1 MHEPLKIAV
10 FHNLPSGGAKRA
22 LYGYVEYLTK
32 ASHEVDVFVPS
43 TANEE
48 FLPLK
53 DVANNVQVFPVPKTI
68 WGSIYSTIKYIPP
81 AVKQVSLRD
90 LEKTE
95 QSIADVINNGNYDVV
110 FSEQDRYT
118 MAPFLLK
125 YLKKPFVYYCQQPL
139 RNDAVSEVIFPRKK
153 NNLIGSLMGLGSKVV
168 VKRGHDMDKT
178 NSSYSN
184 YTLSNSYFSRESI
197 LRMYGIN
204 SRVSYL
210 GVDNEMFKPL
220 EVPKE
225 SFILS
230 VGTFTPE
237 KGHGFLV
244 DSLALMDPE
253 IRPKLVV
260 VSNSSYPPWK
270 TYLENHAKES
280 EVDMEILSLI
290 SDDELAVLYNQ
301 AEIVV
306 YSPYLEPFGLVP
318 LESMACGTPVVAVKE
333 GGVRETVIHK
343 KTGLLIDRDEEL
355 FGEAV
360 TKMLS
365 KDYKRYDMGKK
376 SVKTVEN
383 YWTIQHAGERLL
395 GHLNRV
401 INRDTVNTK
410 NISTENN
417 KPNYN

>member
-1 MHEPLKIAV
+1 MKIAV

-32 ASHEVDVFVPS
+32 NNHQVDVFIPS
-43 TANEE
+43 TANED
-48 FLPLK
+48 FLPL
-53 DVANNVQVFPVPKTI
+53 DQVASNVHIFPVSTTL
-68 WGSIYSTIKYIPP
+68 GNSIYSTIKYIPP
-81 AVKQVSLRD
+81 QIKKISLRD

-95 QSIADVINNGNYDVV
+95 QNIAEIINNKNYDIV
-110 FSEQDRYT
+110 FTEQDQYT

-125 YLKKPFVYYCQQPL
+125 YLKKPHVYYCQQPL

-153 NNLIGSLMGLGSKVV
+153 NNILGLIMNLGSNIVV
-168 VKRGHDMDKT
+168 NRGLNIDKT
-178 NSSYSN
+178 NSNYSK

-204 SRVSYL
+204 SHVSYL
-210 GVDNEMFKPL
+210 GVDPEMFKPI
-220 EVPKE
+220 EISKE
-225 SFILS
+225 RFILS
-230 VGTFTPE
+230 VGAFTPE

-244 DSLALMDPE
+244 ESLALIDPE
-253 IRPKLVV
+253 IRPKLIV

-270 TYLENHAKES
+270 TYLEKHAAELNV
-280 EVDMEILSLI
+280 EMEILSLI
-290 SDDELAVLYNQ
+290 KDDELTLLYNK
-301 AEIVV
+301 AELVV

-355 FGEAV
+355 FGEAI

-365 KDYKRYDMGKK
+365 KDYRRYNMGINA
-376 SVKTVEN
+376 VKAVEN
-383 YWTIQHAGERLL
+383 YWTLDYAGERLL
-395 GHLNRV
+395 THLNRV
-401 INRDTVNTK
+401 INKDNV
-410 NISTENN
+410 
-417 KPNYN
+417 

>member
-1 MHEPLKIAV
+1 MKIAV

-32 ASHEVDVFVPS
+32 NNHQVDVFVPS
-43 TANEE
+43 TANEN
-48 FLPLK
+48 FLPLNK
-53 DVANNVQVFPVPKTI
+53 IVSNVHVFPVPTTLVN
-68 WGSIYSTIKYIPP
+68 SIYSAIKYIPP
-81 AVKQVSLRD
+81 QIKKVSLRD

-95 QSIADVINNGNYDVV
+95 QNIAEVINKGSYDIV
-110 FSEQDRYT
+110 FSEQDQFT

-125 YLKKPFVYYCQQPL
+125 YLKKPHVYYCQQPL

-153 NNLIGSLMGLGSKVV
+153 KNLLGSLMSLGSNIV
-168 VKRGHDMDKT
+168 VKRGLNIDKT
-178 NSSYSN
+178 NSYYSK

-204 SRVSYL
+204 SHVSYL
-210 GVDNEMFKPL
+210 GVDPIMFKPIDIPA
-220 EVPKE
+220 EP
-225 SFILS
+225 FILS

-244 DSLALMDPE
+244 ESLALIDSE
-253 IRPKLVV
+253 IRPKLLV

-270 TYLENHAKES
+270 TYLEKRASDLGVEM
-280 EVDMEILSLI
+280 EVLSLI
-290 SDDELAVLYNQ
+290 NDDELAILYNQ
-301 AEIVV
+301 AELVV

-365 KDYKRYDMGKK
+365 KDYKRYNMGKN

-383 YWTIQHAGERLL
+383 YWTIDHAGDRLIE
-395 GHLNRV
+395 HMKRV
-401 INRDTVNTK
+401 INNDRG
-410 NISTENN
+410 
-417 KPNYN
+417 

>member
-1 MHEPLKIAV
+1 MKIAV

-22 LYGYVEYLTK
+22 LYGYVEYLIK
-32 ASHEVDVFVPS
+32 MNHQVDVFVPS

-53 DVANNVQVFPVPKTI
+53 DVASNVNVFPVSATL
-68 WGSIYSTIKYIPP
+68 GNSIYSAIKYIPP
-81 AVKQVSLRD
+81 QVKHVSLRD

-95 QSIADVINNGNYDVV
+95 QKIAGVINNGDYDVV
-110 FSEQDRYT
+110 FSEQDQYT

-125 YLKKPFVYYCQQPL
+125 YLKKPHAYYCQQPL
-139 RNDAVSEVIFPRKK
+139 RNDAVSEVIFPKK
-153 NNLIGSLMGLGSKVV
+153 ENNLLGSLRGLGSSIVV
-168 VKRGHDMDKT
+168 RRGMNIDNT
-178 NSSYSN
+178 NSQYSK
-184 YTLSNSYFSRESI
+184 YTLCNSYFSRESI

-204 SRVSYL
+204 SHVSYL
-210 GVDNEMFKPL
+210 GVDNKMFKPL
-220 EVPKE
+220 EVSEEK
-225 SFILS
+225 FILS

-244 DSLALMDPE
+244 DSLVTIDPE
-253 IRPKLVV
+253 IRPKLIV

-270 TYLENHAKES
+270 SYLEKYAS
-280 EVDMEILSLI
+280 ELNVDMEILSLI
-290 SDDELAVLYNQ
+290 NDHELAVLYNQ
-301 AEIVV
+301 AELCV

-333 GGVRETVIHK
+333 GGVRETIIHK

-355 FGEAV
+355 FGEAI

-376 SVKTVEN
+376 AVKTVEN
-383 YWTIQHAGERLL
+383 YWTIDHAGERLL

-401 INRDTVNTK
+401 INK
-410 NISTENN
+410 
-417 KPNYN
+417 

>member
-32 ASHEVDVFVPS
+32 TGNQVDVFVPS

-48 FLPLK
+48 FLPLR
-53 DVANNVQVFPVPKTI
+53 DLVGHVHVFPVPKTLG
-68 WGSIYSTIKYIPP
+68 GSIYSTIKYIPP
-81 AVKQVSLRD
+81 AVKQISLRD

-95 QSIADVINNGNYDVV
+95 QIMADVINNGPYDVV
-110 FSEQDRYT
+110 FSEQDQYT

-125 YLKKPFVYYCQQPL
+125 YIKKPMVFYCQQPL
-139 RNDAVSEVIFPRKK
+139 RNDAVSEMIFPRKK
-153 NNLIGSLMGLGSKVV
+153 NNIMGSLKGLGSKIV
-168 VKRGHDMDKT
+168 VKRGLSIDKT
-178 NSSYSN
+178 NSFYSD

-204 SRVSYL
+204 SHVSYL
-210 GVDNEMFKPL
+210 GVDPEMFKPL
-220 EVPKE
+220 DVPEEK
-225 SFILS
+225 FILS

-244 DSLALMDPE
+244 ESIALIDQE

-260 VSNSSYPPWK
+260 VSNSSFPPWK
-270 TYLENHAKES
+270 TYLEKHAE
-280 EVDMEILSLI
+280 ELGVEMEIKSLI
-290 SDDELAVLYNQ
+290 NDDELAVLYNQ
-301 AEIVV
+301 AEMVV

-355 FGEAV
+355 FAEAM

-365 KDYKRYDMGKK
+365 KEYKRYDMGKK
-376 SVKTVEN
+376 SVE
-383 YWTIQHAGERLL
+383 TIQNFWTLDHAGERLL
-395 GHLNRV
+395 EHLNRV
-401 INRDTVNTK
+401 INKDNTIYK
-410 NISTENN
+410 KYIQQ
-417 KPNYN
+417 KMRKQ

>member
-1 MHEPLKIAV
+1 MKIAV

-32 ASHEVDVFVPS
+32 NNHQVDVFVPS

-48 FLPLK
+48 FLPL
-53 DVANNVQVFPVPKTI
+53 DQVASNVHVFPVSTTL
-68 WGSIYSTIKYIPP
+68 GNSIYSSIKYIPP
-81 AVKQVSLRD
+81 QIKKVSLRD

-95 QSIADVINNGNYDVV
+95 QNIAGVINNGNYDII
-110 FSEQDRYT
+110 FSEQDQFT

-125 YLKKPFVYYCQQPL
+125 YLKKPHVYYCQQPL
-139 RNDAVSEVIFPRKK
+139 RNDAISEIIFPRKK
-153 NNLIGSLMGLGSKVV
+153 KNLLGSLKSLGSNIV
-168 VKRGHDMDKT
+168 VKRGLNIDKT
-178 NSSYSN
+178 NSNYSK

-204 SRVSYL
+204 SHVSYL
-210 GVDNEMFKPL
+210 GVDPKMFKPI
-220 EVPKE
+220 EITE
-225 SFILS
+225 ERYILS

-244 DSLALMDPE
+244 ESLALIDPE
-253 IRPKLVV
+253 IRPKLIV

-270 TYLENHAKES
+270 TYLEKHANELNV
-280 EVDMEILSLI
+280 EMEILSLI
-290 SDDELAVLYNQ
+290 NDDELAILYNQ
-301 AEIVV
+301 AELVV

-355 FGEAV
+355 FGEAI

-365 KDYKRYDMGKK
+365 KDYKRYDMGKNA
-376 SVKTVEN
+376 VKTVEN
-383 YWTIQHAGERLL
+383 YWTLDHAGERLL
-395 GHLNRV
+395 KHLKRV
-401 INRDTVNTK
+401 INKDK
-410 NISTENN
+410 G
-417 KPNYN
+417 

>member
-1 MHEPLKIAV
+1 MDKPLKIAV

-22 LYGYVEYLTK
+22 LYGYVEYLTRK
-32 ASHEVDVFVPS
+32 GNTVDVFVPS
-43 TANEE
+43 TANEN
-48 FLPLK
+48 FLPL
-53 DVANNVQVFPVPKTI
+53 DSVATHVYTFPVPKTI
-68 WGSIYSTIKYIPP
+68 GGSIYSSFKYIPP
-81 AVKQVSLRD
+81 VIKQVSLRN

-95 QSIADVINNGNYDVV
+95 QEIAKKINNSNYDVV
-110 FSEQDRYT
+110 FSEQDQYT

-125 YLKKPFVYYCQQPL
+125 YLKKPLVYYCQQPL

-153 NNLIGSLMGLGSKVV
+153 KNLLGSLKGLGSNIVV
-168 VKRGHDMDKT
+168 RRGLNIDKT
-178 NSSYSN
+178 NSSYSD
-184 YTLSNSYFSRESI
+184 YTLSNSYFSMESI

-204 SRVSYL
+204 SHVSYL
-210 GVDNEMFKPL
+210 GVDPEMFKPH
-220 EVPKE
+220 ETSKE

-244 DSLALMDPE
+244 DSLALIDPE
-253 IRPKLVV
+253 TRPKLTV

-270 TYLENHAKES
+270 TYLKKHAKELGV
-280 EVDMEILSLI
+280 EMEILSLI
-290 SDDELAVLYNQ
+290 NDKELAVLYNK
-301 AEIVV
+301 AELVV

-318 LESMACGTPVVAVKE
+318 LESMACGTPVIAVKE

-360 TKMLS
+360 EKMLS
-365 KDYKRYDMGKK
+365 KDYKRYDMGKR
-376 SVKTVEN
+376 SVKTVHN
-383 YWTIQHAGERLL
+383 YWTIDHAGERLL

-401 INRDTVNTK
+401 INKDVVNTK
-410 NISTENN
+410 NISNI
-417 KPNYN
+417 K